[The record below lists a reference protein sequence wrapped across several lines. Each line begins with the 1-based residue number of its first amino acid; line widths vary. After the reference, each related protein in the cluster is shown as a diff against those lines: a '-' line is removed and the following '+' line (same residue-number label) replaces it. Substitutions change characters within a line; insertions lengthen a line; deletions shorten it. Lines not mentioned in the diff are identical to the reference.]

1 MVGLLF
7 LPAQGYFCPMS
18 IVLRNRTYHLCK
30 EVPRRFAS
38 VEPRRMI
45 WQSLHT
51 DSESEARKK
60 AIAASDQLEAGWQLL
75 LDGDSDEAEKRFAAV
90 KQLAARRC
98 IPYLP
103 AEQVAALPLE
113 ERLKRVEEIS
123 TWRGNPN
130 RIEAR
135 AFLGGV
141 PDPGVTITKA
151 LEAFWEHEADKERG
165 KSADQI
171 RKWRNP
177 KIKAIKNLV
186 SQIGDKSISAITR
199 ADMVKFRD
207 WWRDKM
213 RTENLVANSANK
225 DLIHIGH
232 ILKTA
237 NQRLGLGL
245 EDQLRKILENH
256 SFKDTKGDE
265 RDRPPFSD
273 KWIREV
279 ILKDGALDGLN
290 KEARCILLA
299 MINTGARPS
308 EIAGLMPEHIRI
320 DGDVPHISI
329 EPVGRQLKNQQS
341 KRVIPL
347 TGISLKAF
355 QECPKGFPSY
365 RGKDTLSATINKFMR
380 ENDLMESDQ
389 HVLYSLRH
397 AFEDRMIAAEFDDRM
412 RRQLF
417 GHKLDREKYG
427 KGPTLEHM
435 HEKLK
440 AIAI

>member
-1 MVGLLF
+1 M
-7 LPAQGYFCPMS
+7 A

-30 EVPRRFAS
+30 DVPKRYSS
-38 VEPRRMI
+38 VEPRRMV

-51 DSESEARKK
+51 DSASEAKIK
-60 AIAASDQLEAGWQLL
+60 AAAASEMLEAGWQLL
-75 LDGDSDEAEKRFAAV
+75 LDGDSDEAERRFVAV
-90 KQLAARRC
+90 KRLAARRK
-98 IPYLP
+98 IDYLP
-103 AEQVAALPLE
+103 ADQVALLSSE
-113 ERLKRVEEIS
+113 ERLKRVEAIS
-123 TWRGNPN
+123 HFQGNPN
-130 RIEAR
+130 RVEAR

-141 PDPGVTITKA
+141 PDPGVTINKA
-151 LEAFWEHEADKERG
+151 LEVFWEHEADKERG
-165 KSADQI
+165 KSADQV

-186 SQIGDKSISAITR
+186 AHVGDKSIAAITR
-199 ADMVKFRD
+199 ADMIGFRD

-213 RTENLVANSANK
+213 KAENLVANSANK
-225 DLIHIGH
+225 DFIHVGH
-232 ILKTA
+232 ILRTA
-237 NQRLGLGL
+237 NSRLGLGL
-245 EDQLRKILENH
+245 DDQLDKVLSGH
-256 SFKDTKGDE
+256 SFKDDRGDE

-279 ILKDGALDGLN
+279 ILKKGALDAMN

-308 EIAGLMPEHIRI
+308 EIAGLLPEHIRLA
-320 DGDVPHISI
+320 DKVPHISI

-341 KRVIPL
+341 KRIIPL

-355 QECPKGFPSY
+355 KECPKGFPSY
-365 RGKDTLSATINKFMR
+365 RGKDTFSATINKFMR
-380 ENDLMESDQ
+380 DNGLMESDQ

-440 AIAI
+440 AIAL

>member
-1 MVGLLF
+1 M
-7 LPAQGYFCPMS
+7 A

-30 EVPRRFAS
+30 DVPKRFSS
-38 VEPRRMI
+38 VEPRRMV

-51 DSESEARKK
+51 DSASEAKIK
-60 AIAASDQLEAGWQLL
+60 AAAASEMLEAGWQLL
-75 LDGDSDEAEKRFAAV
+75 LDGDSDEAERRFVAV
-90 KQLAARRC
+90 KRLAARRK
-98 IPYLP
+98 IDYLP
-103 AEQVAALPLE
+103 ADQVAALPLE
-113 ERLKRVEEIS
+113 QRLKRVEAIS
-123 TWRGNPN
+123 QFQGNPN
-130 RIEAR
+130 RVEGR

-141 PDPGVTITKA
+141 PDPGVTINKA
-151 LEAFWEHEADKERG
+151 LEVFWEHEADKERG

-186 SQIGDKSISAITR
+186 AHVGDKSIAAITR
-199 ADMVKFRD
+199 ADMIGFRD

-213 RTENLVANSANK
+213 KAENLVANSANK
-225 DLIHIGH
+225 DFIHVGH
-232 ILKTA
+232 ILRTA
-237 NQRLGLGL
+237 NSRLGLGL
-245 EDQLRKILENH
+245 DDQLDKVLSGH
-256 SFKDTKGDE
+256 SFKDDRGDE

-279 ILKDGALDGLN
+279 ILKKGALDAMN

-308 EIAGLMPEHIRI
+308 EIAGLLPEHIRLA
-320 DGDVPHISI
+320 DKVPHISI

-341 KRVIPL
+341 KRIIPL

-355 QECPKGFPSY
+355 KECPKGFPSY
-365 RGKDTLSATINKFMR
+365 RGKDTFSATINKFMR
-380 ENDLMESDQ
+380 DNGLMESEQ

-440 AIAI
+440 AIAL